1 LIYFHYTKINGMV
14 MMQRKWPAIR
24 NWTSQYAVDRE
35 NFEMS
40 KGHIG
45 LVEVIEDDDKE
56 DENEKVAEKR
66 KLREVSL

>member
-1 LIYFHYTKINGMV
+1 QDV
-14 MMQRKWPAIR
+14 
-24 NWTSQYAVDRE
+24 VDRE

-56 DENEKVAEKR
+56 DENEKGADK
-66 KLREVSL
+66 